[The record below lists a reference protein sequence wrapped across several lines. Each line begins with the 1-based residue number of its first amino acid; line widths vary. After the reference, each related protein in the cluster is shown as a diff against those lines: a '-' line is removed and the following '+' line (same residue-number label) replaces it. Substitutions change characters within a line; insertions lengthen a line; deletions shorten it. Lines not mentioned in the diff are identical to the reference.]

1 MTNTEPDIK
10 ADTLATSP
18 VAVRTEAGQFAK
30 GTSGNPLGRP
40 KKATLRNL
48 QQDLEIAFREHLSV
62 DRVKRIVNRM
72 ADMAEQGDV
81 KAAKLIFDKLIAN
94 ASNGESDE
102 GEKAPQ
108 VHFVITNATFAAQ
121 TKEKQQVEVI
131 DVTPTHVTTSQDSH

>member
-1 MTNTEPDIK
+1 V
-10 ADTLATSP
+10 ADPAAD
-18 VAVRTEAGQFAK
+18 VAAPARTEAGQFVK
-30 GTSGNPLGRP
+30 GVSGNPLGRP
-40 KKATLRNL
+40 KKTTLRNL
-48 QQDLEIAFREHLSV
+48 QQDMEIAFREHLSV

-94 ASNGESDE
+94 ASNGESDD

-121 TKEKQQVEVI
+121 TKEKQQVAVI
-131 DVTPTHVTTSQDSH
+131 DVTPTHVTTSQDP